1 MVTRNVQNWTGVEGE
16 KGPQHIPTT
25 FVVLLCYP
33 VLCNLIDG
41 THREEVMGALFSR
54 ERRHIFL
61 SSEIIEA
68 LWLQLSTLHKY
79 LCSFVSHPLH
89 CCWHPLLCSLEYL
102 NKSCV
107 AVPLRDSTLQQSK
120 QFTVSSASWRG
131 YKKLFCLFLSSP
143 GDSAWTKT
151 YNLIIIKLFFF
162 FFQTNICLPAW
173 VVKSC
178 LNITIWHFIF
188 YFILHAI
195 LFQLL
200 VLEQN
205 AIHPISV
212 PCVGWGQRAAEK
224 LRSPSP
230 QWPPVASL
238 GGRQTSSEC

>member
-151 YNLIIIKLFFF
+151 YNLIIIKLVFF
-162 FFQTNICLPAW
+162 FFQTNTELP
-173 VVKSC
+173 KYHYLTLYFLLYTSC
-178 LNITIWHFIF
+178 NTFSVTG
-188 YFILHAI
+188 ART
-195 LFQLL
+195 
-200 VLEQN
+200 EC
-205 AIHPISV
+205 HPSNFCPLCRLGSEGSREAQVSLSSV
-212 PCVGWGQRAAEK
+212 TAC
-224 LRSPSP
+224 SFS
-230 QWPPVASL
+230 
-238 GGRQTSSEC
+238 GRTSD

>member
-54 ERRHIFL
+54 ERRPIFL

-68 LWLQLSTLHKY
+68 LWLQLSTLHKC

-131 YKKLFCLFLSSP
+131 YKKLFCFFLSSP

-162 FFQTNICLPAW
+162 LLPDKHLPAS
-173 VVKSC
+173 VGCKELPKYHYLTLYFLLYTSC
-178 LNITIWHFIF
+178 NTFSVTG
-188 YFILHAI
+188 ART
-195 LFQLL
+195 
-200 VLEQN
+200 EC
-205 AIHPISV
+205 HPSNFCPLCRLGSEGSREAQVSLSSV
-212 PCVGWGQRAAEK
+212 TAC
-224 LRSPSP
+224 SFS
-230 QWPPVASL
+230 
-238 GGRQTSSEC
+238 GRTPD